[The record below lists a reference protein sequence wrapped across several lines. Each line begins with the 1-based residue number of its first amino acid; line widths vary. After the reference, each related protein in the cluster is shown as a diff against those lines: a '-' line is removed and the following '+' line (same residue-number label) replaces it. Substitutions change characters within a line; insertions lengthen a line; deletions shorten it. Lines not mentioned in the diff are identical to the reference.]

1 MAYVPILKGK
11 FGEFL
16 ALGKMTAE
24 VQARVRPVLEVV
36 VGDARVHDVLET
48 FREHAWRQLPRG
60 LAVAV
65 DCGALWESGPV
76 GGVWT
81 GHSLN
86 WLSEAFGAW
95 LLPLIPVFRP
105 DDPAG
110 SLREVRDVQ
119 RAHDEGALLRLHV
132 RPGTDTLEVQRSV
145 RTALGHVRLAPERVD
160 LVFDAGFVSG
170 DTAVTGALPFMLNTL
185 DWARTIPWRS
195 ITAASG
201 AFPRSVANLPRER
214 PNLLRRWDAALWR
227 KVSGSTDG
235 PPPDFGDY
243 GVSHPVAPPRA
254 GHSTIPHLRYTV
266 EEDWVVHVAD
276 RQSSG
281 NDDFFRICRALV
293 QSDDWPDH
301 AESLSWGDAQIAI
314 CARQG
319 RLKAATATYWRA
331 WATSHHLATVTDSL
345 RTLGGA

>member
-11 FGEFL
+11 LGEFL
-16 ALGKMTAE
+16 ALGEMTRE
-24 VQARVRPVLEVV
+24 VQAHVRPVLEVV
-36 VGDARVHDVLET
+36 VGDARVRDVLET

-65 DCGALWESGPV
+65 DCGALWQSGPV

-105 DDPAG
+105 DDPAR
-110 SLREVRDVQ
+110 SLHEVRDVQ

-132 RPGTDTLEVQRSV
+132 RPETDALEVQRSV
-145 RTALGHVRLAPERVD
+145 RLERAAGGLDHIAVD
-160 LVFDAGFVSG
+160 LVLDAGFISG
-170 DTAVTGALPFMLNTL
+170 DTAVTRTLPAMLNAL
-185 DWARTIPWRS
+185 HWARTLPWRS

-201 AFPRSVANLPRER
+201 AFPRSVADLPRER
-214 PNLLRRWDAALWR
+214 PNLLHRWDAALWR
-227 KVSGSTDG
+227 KITGSTEG
-235 PPPDFGDY
+235 PPPDFGDF
-243 GVSHPVAPPRA
+243 GVSHPVAPSRS
-254 GHSTIPHLRYTV
+254 GRFTIPHLRYTV
-266 EEDWVVHVAD
+266 AEDWVVHVAE
-276 RQSSG
+276 RQLSG

-293 QSDDWPDH
+293 QSDDWPEH